1 MIDEERL
8 AKAIEAAKDFPAATG
23 REFDPE
29 TEDLYEWAMKQAES
43 MQDDARMGDGYWVA
57 WFAAR
62 KMSMILLI
70 FLSNQMGEEVT
81 PEMYERMRVICA
93 KVAYD

>member
-23 REFDPE
+23 RYFDPN
-29 TEDLYEWAMKQAES
+29 TEDLYEWAMKQSETIPEGKL
-43 MQDDARMGDGYWVA
+43 DPKYWSA

-62 KMSMILLI
+62 EISMILLI
-70 FLSNQMGEEVT
+70 FLSDHMGEEVT
-81 PEMYERMRVICA
+81 PEMYEEMRVICA
-93 KVAYD
+93 EVAYD